1 MPISVHAHTNLP
13 HLGLDASKRT
23 YISRQAILFNKMLPE
38 LLRQYAGN
46 WVLFEDNRVLDADED
61 YHALIERVRK
71 ALGDKVVLIKRVE
84 PVSINL

>member
-13 HLGLDASKRT
+13 NLGLDASQRT

-38 LLRQYAGN
+38 LLRQYAGK
-46 WVLFEDNRVLDADED
+46 WVLFEDNQVLDADED

-71 ALGDKVVLIKRVE
+71 ALDDKVVLIKRVE
-84 PVSINL
+84 PVSLN